1 MTAKICLITGAN
13 RGIGKATALA
23 LARMGARVVMVC
35 RNPSLGEA
43 ARDEI
48 IAASGSEAVDL
59 LIADLASQ
67 AAVRGLARAF
77 AERYDALHVLVN
89 NAGVILKDRSV
100 TPDGLETTFAVNH
113 LAPFLLTDLLLDLLK
128 AGAPSRIVNVSSIA
142 HRWANIDFDDLG
154 GEKQYSMGRAYYQ
167 SKLANVLF
175 TYELARQLDG
185 MEVTTNALEPGIVA
199 TDIFRE
205 RTGFRRLLTAL
216 YHPFMLS
223 SEQGAETVIYLAASP
238 EVEGVTGRYFK
249 KKADVK
255 SSKRSCDSALAR
267 RLWEVSAELTGLDS

>member
-1 MTAKICLITGAN
+1 MTGKVCLITGAN

-35 RNPSLGEA
+35 RNRSLGEA

-48 IAASGSEAVDL
+48 RAASGSEAVDL
-59 LIADLASQ
+59 LVADLASQ
-67 AAVRGLARAF
+67 VAVRGLAKAF

-100 TPDGLETTFAVNH
+100 TVDGFETTFAVNY
-113 LAPFLLTDLLLDLLK
+113 LAPFLLTNLLLDLLK
-128 AGAPSRIVNVSSIA
+128 VSAPSRIVNVSSIA

-154 GEKQYSMGRAYYQ
+154 GGKQYSMGRAYYQ

-175 TYELARQLDG
+175 TYELARRLDG
-185 MEVTTNALEPGIVA
+185 TEVTTNALEPGIVA

-255 SSKRSCDSALAR
+255 SSKRSYGPALAR
-267 RLWEVSAELTGLDS
+267 RLWEVSVELTELDS